1 MVYHVGFQSL
11 LSSLIFFETNCKL
24 RLREGDDGSIP
35 LMGLHNGA
43 QMINRVLPEGSAVR
57 DFIEVG
63 SMLAAGL

>member
-1 MVYHVGFQSL
+1 
-11 LSSLIFFETNCKL
+11 
-24 RLREGDDGSIP
+24 
-35 LMGLHNGA
+35 MGLHNGA